1 MSHYSSLLSVASTS
15 APTSSPIP
23 STGLDLLSFD
33 RPSSRASSSSSSS
46 SGVYVPVHRRK
57 VSNTISG
64 SPGSSGSSVPSALPS
79 PASSLSS
86 FASADVPIYS
96 VEDLLLMSH
105 SPLARL
111 ADEGRSHM
119 REVAP
124 EIYLSRKQRSPM
136 EGRGKH
142 SPESKFSR
150 SAREGR
156 RSNASSWR
164 S

>member
-1 MSHYSSLLSVASTS
+1 MSHYSSLLSMATF
-15 APTSSPIP
+15 APTSSPIA

-33 RPSSRASSSSSSS
+33 RPSSRASNSSSSS
-46 SGVYVPVHRRK
+46 SGVVYVPVHRRK

-64 SPGSSGSSVPSALPS
+64 SPGSSGSSVSSAPPS

-86 FASADVPIYS
+86 FASADAPMYS

-111 ADEGRSHM
+111 ADAERSHM

-124 EIYLSRKQRSPM
+124 EIYLSRKQRSRM

-142 SPESKFSR
+142 TAESKFSR

-156 RSNASSWR
+156 RSNANSWR
-164 S
+164 T

>member
-1 MSHYSSLLSVASTS
+1 MSHYSSLLSMDSTS

-33 RPSSRASSSSSSS
+33 RPSSRASSSSSASS

-57 VSNTISG
+57 LSNAVSG
-64 SPGSSGSSVPSALPS
+64 SPGSSVPSAPPS

-96 VEDLLLMSH
+96 FEDLLLMSH
-105 SPLARL
+105 SPLVRL
-111 ADEGRSHM
+111 ADEERSHM

-124 EIYLSRKQRSPM
+124 EIYLSRKQRSRM

-142 SPESKFSR
+142 NSESKFSR